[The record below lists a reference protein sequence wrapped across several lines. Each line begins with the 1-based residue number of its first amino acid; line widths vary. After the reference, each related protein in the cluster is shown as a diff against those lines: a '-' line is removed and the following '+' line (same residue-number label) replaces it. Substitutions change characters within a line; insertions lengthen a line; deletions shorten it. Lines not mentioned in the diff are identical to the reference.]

1 MQKAQQAVMGHK
13 GDKTTDLAQET
24 KEVSAKV
31 RLTTDYGVKQT
42 SADDWLKVV
51 NDDRTGPM
59 LLEDPF
65 GRERVRTRC
74 IREYGILLSWS
85 SPIC

>member
-1 MQKAQQAVMGHK
+1 MAGIIPATMQKAQQAIMGHK
-13 GDKTTDLAQET
+13 GDKTTDLSQET
-24 KEVSAKV
+24 KEMTNKS

-51 NDDRTGPM
+51 SNEKTGPM

-65 GRERVRTRC
+65 ARERVNTPFSIQKR
-74 IREYGILLSWS
+74 
-85 SPIC
+85 

>member
-1 MQKAQQAVMGHK
+1 MANIIPEAIHKAQHAVMGNQGNK
-13 GDKTTDLAQET
+13 VADLEQET
-24 KEVSAKV
+24 KEVSSKA

-51 NDDRTGPM
+51 SQDKTGPM

-65 GRERVRTRC
+65 GREKVGRPGHASRDD
-74 IREYGILLSWS
+74 
-85 SPIC
+85 